1 MSDYVWLCKYG
12 SHYVTETYGMVIQT
26 TEFDGVERFF
36 LEQKRKYGH
45 INDAELQRLEHLK
58 KSILILIMLGTIKS
72 IWKVCQLRF
81 LKNWILIIIICPI
94 KMILCL

>member
-36 LEQKRKYGH
+36 LEQKK
-45 INDAELQRLEHLK
+45 NMV
-58 KSILILIMLGTIKS
+58 ILMMPNFKDWNI
-72 IWKVCQLRF
+72 
-81 LKNWILIIIICPI
+81 
-94 KMILCL
+94 